1 MATKIKESKDSASNE
16 APRNVGAGSKASSEE
31 FQLMGATSPGVKRM
45 EAISAHLTLFD
56 RVFLFIGVFF
66 IAYTYSLD
74 APNLPQQPANSLK
87 TTATASFQNHSLLA
101 SINVVRSVI
110 AAVGQPTASKIADVF
125 GRVEL
130 VLVSIFFYV
139 IGTIVEACSHN
150 IATFCAGAVLYQ
162 IGYTFV
168 ILLVEVIIADITS
181 LRSRLFFSYIPAT
194 PFIINTWVSGD
205 ITASTLANAG
215 WRWGIGMWGIV
226 YPVSAIPL
234 LAALLVAHGRAKKS
248 ADLADYK
255 TPFEILGARG
265 LTKALFWQLDV
276 VGIILMIAVFAL
288 LLTPLTL
295 AGGVAETWRTA
306 HIIAPLVVGFF
317 CIPLFVWWEMK
328 AVHPLIPFHLLQD
341 RAVWGALGIAMTLNW
356 AWYMQA
362 DFLYTVLVVA
372 FDETVKSATRITQL
386 YSFASVL
393 MGWFLG
399 VIVFKVRRLKPFIV
413 FGTCLFMVAF
423 GMLIHYRGGTSLS
436 HHTGMVGAQVVLGI
450 AGGLFPYP
458 TQASIQAAAK
468 HEHLAIVT
476 GLYLG
481 TYNIGSALG
490 ACVSGA
496 VWSQVLPSQLES
508 HIGNVTTAATVYAD
522 PLTWSYSNPVGT
534 PDRNAVI
541 AAYRTTQNYLCITG
555 ICLSSLLIFFSLVL
569 RNPKLTDQQSL
580 PEAEEKG
587 KATYEAQEGGPRTG
601 LLDKL
606 FMPWK

>member
-1 MATKIKESKDSASNE
+1 MATEIISPKGIASDN
-16 APRNVGAGSKASSEE
+16 APRDEAKTPSREEE
-31 FQLMGATSPGVKRM
+31 FQLMGSTSPGVKRM
-45 EAISAHLTLFD
+45 EALSAHLTLFD
-56 RVFLFIGVFF
+56 RIFLFVGVFI
-66 IAYTYSLD
+66 IAYSYSLD
-74 APNLPQQPANSLK
+74 GTVRYTYQ

-110 AAVGQPTASKIADVF
+110 AAVAQPTAAKIADVF
-125 GRVEL
+125 GRIEL

-139 IGTIVEACSHN
+139 LGTIIEAVSN
-150 IATFCAGAVLYQ
+150 DVATFCAGAVLYQ
-162 IGYTFV
+162 LGYTAV
-168 ILLVEVIIADITS
+168 ILLVEVIIGDVSS
-181 LRSRLFFSYIPAT
+181 LRSRLFLSYIPAT

-205 ITASTLANAG
+205 ITSSTLANAG
-215 WRWGIGMWGIV
+215 WRWGIGMWAIV
-226 YPVSAIPL
+226 YPVSALPL
-234 LAALLVAHGRAKKS
+234 LAALFIAHRRAKKS
-248 ADLADYK
+248 AGLADYK
-255 TPFEILGARG
+255 TPFEILGAKG
-265 LTKALFWQLDV
+265 LAKALFWQLDV
-276 VGIILMIAVFAL
+276 IGIILMIAVFAL
-288 LLTPLTL
+288 ILTPLTL
-295 AGGVAETWRTA
+295 AGGTAESWSKA
-306 HIIAPLVVGFF
+306 HILAPLIIGLF
-317 CIPLFVWWEMK
+317 CIPLFAFWEIK
-328 AVHPLIPFHLLQD
+328 AVHPLIPFHLLKD
-341 RAVWGALGIAMTLNW
+341 RAVWGALGIAMCLNW

-372 FDETVKSATRITQL
+372 FNESIKSATRITQL

-399 VIVFKVRRLKPFIV
+399 IVVFKVRRLKPFIV

-436 HHTGMVGAQVVLGI
+436 HHAGMVGAQVVLGL

-458 TQASIQAAAK
+458 TQASIQAATK

-476 GLYLG
+476 GLFLG

-496 VWSQVLPSQLES
+496 VWSQVLPGQLER
-508 HIGNVTTAATVYAD
+508 HIGNATTAATVYAD

-534 PDRNAVI
+534 PDRDAVI

-587 KATYEAQEGGPRTG
+587 GAAPEVQEGGQKNG
-601 LLDKL
+601 ILAKL
-606 FMPWK
+606 F